1 MAHRTNSGATIS
13 RARIIRPAIIRAGI
27 IRAGITFATISL
39 TAGLFSACTAA
50 EDPEVTESDYIA
62 EMGAACRVTLAEL
75 AALPSPP
82 VEIAMTD
89 FAALAATAI
98 EHEAER
104 IRTIEPPDDLDGDHR
119 AFIANTDDQ
128 ASRWREIGTGIDTG
142 IDTGGDDAADA
153 AELNRLSGDI
163 AQLTLGRDDLAV
175 EMGISACRRADD

>member
-1 MAHRTNSGATIS
+1 MAHRTNPGATNS
-13 RARIIRPAIIRAGI
+13 RAGI
-27 IRAGITFATISL
+27 IRAGIIFTAISV
-39 TAGLFSACTAA
+39 TAGFFSACTTA
-50 EDPEVTESDYIA
+50 EDPEVTEADYID

-82 VEIAMTD
+82 VEITMTD

-142 IDTGGDDAADA
+142 GGDDAADA

-175 EMGISACRRADD
+175 EMGISVCRRADG

>member
-13 RARIIRPAIIRAGI
+13 RARIIRAGI
-27 IRAGITFATISL
+27 IRAGLIFAAISV
-39 TAGLFSACTAA
+39 TAGLFSACTTA
-50 EDPEVTESDYIA
+50 EDPEVTEADYID

-104 IRTIEPPDDLDGDHR
+104 IRAVDPPDGLDGDHR

-128 ASRWREIGTGIDTG
+128 ASRWREIATGIDA
-142 IDTGGDDAADA
+142 GGDAADA

-163 AQLTLGRDDLAV
+163 AQLTLVRDELAV
-175 EMGISACRRADD
+175 EMGISVCRRADD